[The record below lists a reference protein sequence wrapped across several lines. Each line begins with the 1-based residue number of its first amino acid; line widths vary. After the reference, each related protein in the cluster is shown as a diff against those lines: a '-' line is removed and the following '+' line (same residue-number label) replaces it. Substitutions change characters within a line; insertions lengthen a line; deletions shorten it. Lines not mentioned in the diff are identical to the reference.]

1 MNPLYVSVA
10 CVACFANDND
20 AFIPEVWAM
29 EGLAILEENMVMA
42 RLVHRDFSNDVANFG
57 DVVNTRR
64 PGTFRSQ
71 RKTDND
77 DVVAQDASATN
88 VRVPL
93 DQHHY
98 VTFVIKDGEA
108 TKSMQELINIYLIPG
123 MQTIARGVDRG
134 LIGQVHKFLSTSDK
148 RSGRLLNLSSANAKD
163 FALEAREIL
172 NKNKAYVDGRNLVLA
187 PSSETALLKTDL
199 FIAANQR
206 GDGGNALENAALGR
220 ILGFNTFM
228 DVNVPSITTVGA
240 DIATGSVTNALAAGG
255 SGSQPTTITGYN
267 VNVGEY
273 AVVAG
278 NDQPTHVTAATIN
291 VGDTDA
297 VTLNEA
303 NKYATGGSAAITIY
317 RACAVNGAFAAGYSK
332 EIALDGWTAGKAPQV
347 GQLISFGTGGSR
359 HTYTIVESYVNPSLG
374 TEQLVLL
381 DRPLDA
387 SLANNDLAF
396 PGPAGAFNMA
406 FHRDALA
413 LVSRPLA
420 RPNAQFGVMAGVA
433 SHNDVAMRVTMQYDS
448 KAQGTRVTMDML
460 CGYALLD
467 ANLACVYLG

>member
-1 MNPLYVSVA
+1 MNPLYVSLA

-71 RKTDND
+71 RKTDSD
-77 DVVAQDASATN
+77 SVTAQDASSTN

-98 VTFVIKDGEA
+98 VTFVIRDGEA
-108 TKSMQELINIYLIPG
+108 SKSMKELIQIYLVPG

-134 LIGQVHKFLSTSDK
+134 LIGQVHQFIGTSAN
-148 RSGRLLNLSSANAKD
+148 RSGRLSSLSSANAKD

-172 NKNKAYVDGRNLVLA
+172 NRNKAYQDNRNLVLA

-206 GDGGNALENAALGR
+206 GDGGNALTNASLGK

-228 DVNVPSITTVGA
+228 DVNVPSLTTTNA
-240 DIATGSVTNALAAGG
+240 DIVTGTVTNALAAGAAIA
-255 SGSQPTTITGYN
+255 SQAVSVASYEA
-267 VNVGEY
+267 NVGEF
-273 AVVAG
+273 ATVAG
-278 NDQPTHVTAATIN
+278 NDQPTYITAVTASTN
-291 VGDTDA
+291 TTA

-303 NKYATGGSAAITIY
+303 TKYATGSSAVITVY
-317 RACAVNGAFAAGYSK
+317 KACDVNGTYAAGYSK
-332 EIALDGWTAGKAPQV
+332 EIVVDGWTADKAPQV
-347 GQLISFGTGGSR
+347 GQLIAFGTGGSR
-359 HTYTIVESYVNPSLG
+359 HTYTIIESYLSAAG
-374 TEQLVLL
+374 EQRILL
-381 DRPLDA
+381 DRQLEL

-396 PGPAGAFNMA
+396 PGPAGAFNLA
-406 FHRDALA
+406 FHRDAIA

-420 RPNAQFGVMAGVA
+420 RPNSQFGVMAGVA

-448 KAQGTRVTMDML
+448 SIQGTRVTMDML
-460 CGYALLD
+460 CGYAVLD
-467 ANLACVYLG
+467 TNLAALYLG

>member
-1 MNPLYVSVA
+1 MNPLYVSLA

-42 RLVHRDFSNDVANFG
+42 RLVHRDFSNQVANFG

-71 RKTDND
+71 RKTDAD
-77 DVVAQDASATN
+77 DVTAQDASATN

-108 TKSMQELINIYLIPG
+108 TKSMAELINIYLVPG

-134 LIGQVHKFLSTSDK
+134 LIGQVHKFISTSDK
-148 RSGRLLNLSSANAKD
+148 RSGRLSSLSSANAKD

-220 ILGFNTFM
+220 ILGFNTYM
-228 DVNVPSITTVGA
+228 DVNVPSLTTTGA
-240 DIATGSVTNALAAGG
+240 DIATGTITNAAAAGA
-255 SGSQPTTITGYN
+255 SGSQAASVLAY
-267 VNVGEY
+267 VANVGEF
-273 AVVAG
+273 ATVAG
-278 NDQPTHVTAATIN
+278 NDQPTHITAKTDNAT
-291 VGDTDA
+291 DTTA

-303 NKYATGGSAAITIY
+303 NKYATGAGAVLTVYKAAD
-317 RACAVNGAFAAGYSK
+317 VKGAYAAGYAK
-332 EIALDGWTAGKAPQV
+332 EIVVDGWTASKAPQV
-347 GQLISFGTGGSR
+347 GQLIAFGTGGSR
-359 HTYTIVESYVNPSLG
+359 HTYTIVESYLSAAGEQSL
-374 TEQLVLL
+374 LL

-387 SLANNDLAF
+387 ALADNDLAF
-396 PGPAGAFNMA
+396 PGPAGAFNLA

-420 RPNAQFGVMAGVA
+420 RPNSQFGVMAGVA

-460 CGYALLD
+460 CGYAMLD

>member
-1 MNPLYVSVA
+1 MNPLYVSIA

-42 RLVHRDFSNDVANFG
+42 RLVHRDFSNEVANFG

-64 PGTFRSQ
+64 PGTFRTQ
-71 RKTDND
+71 RKTDSD
-77 DVVAQDASATN
+77 SVSAQDASATN

-108 TKSMQELINIYLIPG
+108 SKSMKELIQIYLVPG
-123 MQTIARGVDRG
+123 MQTIARGIDRG
-134 LIGQVHKFLSTSDK
+134 LIGQVHKYLSTSDK
-148 RSGRLLNLSSANAKD
+148 RSGRLSNLSSANAKD

-206 GDGGNALENAALGR
+206 GDGGNALENATLGR

-228 DVNVPSITTVGA
+228 DVNVPAITTTNA
-240 DIATGSVTNALAAGG
+240 DIATGTITNALAAGG
-255 SGSQPTTITGYN
+255 SGSQAATITGYN

-273 AVVAG
+273 ATVAG
-278 NDQPTHVTAATIN
+278 NDQPTHVTARTLNMA
-291 VGDTDA
+291 DTTA
-297 VTLNEA
+297 ITLNEA
-303 NKYATGGSAAITIY
+303 NKYATGAL
-317 RACAVNGAFAAGYSK
+317 AVVTVYKKCDVKGAYAAGYSK
-332 EIALDGWTAGKAPQV
+332 EIVVDGWTASKAPQV

-359 HTYTIVESYVNPSLG
+359 HTYTIIESFLSAAG
-374 TEQLVLL
+374 EQSILL

-387 SLANNDLAF
+387 ALADNDLAF
-396 PGPAGAFNMA
+396 PGPAGAFNLA

-420 RPNAQFGVMAGVA
+420 RPNSQFGVMAGVA

-448 KAQGTRVTMDML
+448 SVQGTRVTMDTL
-460 CGYALLD
+460 CGYAVLD
-467 ANLACVYLG
+467 TNLACVYLG